1 MKKTKKMIINMYFHY
16 NRFLAHGPR
25 IIFAVLNNIEA
36 GGLIEGGKLIKKP
49 KVKVISSK

>member
-1 MKKTKKMIINMYFHY
+1 MKKNKMIIINMYFHY
-16 NRFLAHGPR
+16 NRFVAHGPR

-49 KVKVISSK
+49 KVKVTSSK